1 VELGGARI
9 LVVGASSGIGR
20 AVALQC
26 AAGGAEVVVA
36 GRRAEKLTAVVTAG
50 RAADGPE
57 ARVHV
62 TALTCDVRDPH
73 QCDAV
78 VAETVAVLGGLDCL
92 VFATA
97 IDPLRRLRDTDAEL
111 WTDVLATNVVGA
123 SLVTRAA
130 LPHLQASTV
139 TGRGRAVYISASS
152 VGRPLPGMGAYE
164 TSKAALDELTRAWRS
179 EHPEV
184 GFSCV
189 AVGQTLGTDVY
200 AQWDRDLLVELS
212 ADWAARGYTHDNGP
226 GAMTVE
232 ECAGAVVGAITSPVD
247 LRYVLA
253 LPAPGSTMDHTEMG
267 GA

>member
-1 VELGGARI
+1 VELQGARI

-26 AAGGAEVVVA
+26 AAGGAGVVVA
-36 GRRAEKLTAVVTAG
+36 GRRVEKLDEVVSASG
-50 RAADGPE
+50 E
-57 ARVHV
+57 ARGETGGGHVHAV
-62 TALTCDVRDPH
+62 ACDVRDPE
-73 QCDAV
+73 QCDTVVTEAV
-78 VAETVAVLGGLDCL
+78 AALGGLDCL
-92 VFATA
+92 VYSTA
-97 IDPLRRLRDTDAEL
+97 IDPLRRLRDTEAQL

-123 SLVTRAA
+123 SLVTRAV

-139 TGRGRAVYISASS
+139 TRRGRAVYISASS

-200 AQWDRDLLVELS
+200 AHWDRDLLVELS
-212 ADWAARGYTHDNGP
+212 GEWAARGYTHDNGP

-253 LPAPGSTMDHTEMG
+253 LPAPGSTMG
-267 GA
+267 GS